1 MANTVKVEI
10 QNEKGNWCTW
20 KNVAVPVKFGTLLD
34 EQLDFA
40 TVTLLRI
47 KKREFKPL
55 TRARITIT
63 SNTPEGGTQSGVIN
77 YFVANDDFHE
87 APVGSGAYNHE
98 ITLIELTKF
107 LECFPLETL
116 CFTNPR
122 GGNYTEGASAP
133 VLNENTVIGN

>member
-10 QNEKGNWCTW
+10 QNGKGNWCTW
-20 KNVAVPVKFGTLLD
+20 KNVAVPVKYGTLLD

-63 SNTPEGGTQSGVIN
+63 SNTPDGGTQSGVIN

-87 APVGSGAYNHE
+87 SPVGSGAYNHE
-98 ITLIELTKF
+98 LTLIELTKF

-116 CFTNPR
+116 CFTNPNGNDYTR
-122 GGNYTEGASAP
+122 GAGLPVFDSTE
-133 VLNENTVIGN
+133 IM

>member
-20 KNVAVPVKFGTLLD
+20 KNLAVPLKYGTLLD

-63 SNTPEGGTQSGVIN
+63 SKTKYSRYESITID
-77 YFVANDDFHE
+77 YFVANDDFYE

-98 ITLIELTKF
+98 ITLVELTKF

-116 CFTNPR
+116 CFTNPNGNDYTR
-122 GGNYTEGASAP
+122 GAGLPVFDSTE
-133 VLNENTVIGN
+133 IM

>member
-1 MANTVKVEI
+1 MANIVKVEI

-63 SNTPEGGTQSGVIN
+63 SNTTDGGTQSGVIN

-98 ITLIELTKF
+98 LTLIELTKF

-116 CFTNPR
+116 CFTNPN
-122 GGNYTEGASAP
+122 GNDYTRGASVP
-133 VLNENTVIGN
+133 VFDATTIQ